1 MVQLD
6 GAGTSQTAR
15 VVIVGA
21 TNRLEIC
28 EFLCIVA
35 CFPIWAV
42 IPDDVPAV
50 EQK

>member
-21 TNRLEIC
+21 TNRYFAVFVVVHFLVVSFVVSIC
-28 EFLCIVA
+28 V
-35 CFPIWAV
+35 
-42 IPDDVPAV
+42 
-50 EQK
+50 